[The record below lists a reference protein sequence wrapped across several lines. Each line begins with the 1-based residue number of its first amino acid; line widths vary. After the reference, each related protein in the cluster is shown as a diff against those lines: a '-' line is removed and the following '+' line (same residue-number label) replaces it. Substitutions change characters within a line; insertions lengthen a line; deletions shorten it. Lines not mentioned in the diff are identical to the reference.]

1 MRVGSRG
8 GFVVCIR
15 AASIESLPWIG
26 ASRVGIATRA
36 RCRSNRG
43 DYFASQRIILS
54 IVPLYGGL
62 SRSLATSRR

>member
-1 MRVGSRG
+1 MQVGSRDG
-8 GFVVCIR
+8 IAVCIR
-15 AASIESLPWIG
+15 ATPIESLPWIV
-26 ASRVGIATRA
+26 ASRAGTATRA

-62 SRSLATSRR
+62 SISLATNRR